1 MQYVGKTITSF
12 KKRATAHRLTV
23 NNAQRNK
30 KEHLQALKTNQGNKI
45 EKPKNEGLFGEHF
58 AQKNHSISYMIFFDI
73 EKVVKEGAR
82 ERFYIEKMDV
92 LRKGI
97 NKNKTNK

>member
-1 MQYVGKTITSF
+1 
-12 KKRATAHRLTV
+12 
-23 NNAQRNK
+23 
-30 KEHLQALKTNQGNKI
+30 
-45 EKPKNEGLFGEHF
+45 
-58 AQKNHSISYMIFFDI
+58 MIFFDI

-97 NKNKTNK
+97 NKNRTNK